1 MVNASASIQIQ
12 TLESRMLL
20 SAGAVDP
27 TYSAVYDGRRMSV
40 AFTPQIHPQL
50 DGKML
55 HCAYI
60 GPTNASVQFW
70 RTNPNGSLDKTFGSH
85 GVINLRD
92 TSPGATEVM
101 DLEVQSDGKFVVLMR
116 TEKGSQ
122 LRRFNANGRPDRSFG
137 RGGKVGLATRDGASF
152 GEIAIQN
159 DGKILAVGNDISKAY
174 IRRFNINGSVD
185 TSFATGGTK
194 TILPQNEAGW
204 VGMGGIDIRRS
215 DNRIVV
221 AYSYHLGSDYSL
233 AELQVL
239 SPNGALEWNYQGAPM
254 SNDYSSI
261 GTVMVDGDGSI
272 VVAGNAKYSDA
283 SDDYGYHN
291 YIVRHPA
298 QKSTAGLVWSTQ
310 SENFSGTLVPQ
321 GDGRILT
328 TLGPRIARLNYNLT
342 TDSSFASGGTF
353 DTGWYSLAVALQG
366 DGKIVADG
374 GQFVSHN
381 SHSDFHS
388 LRLVGDGP
396 VAVASKKTLEISGT
410 SGNDQINISR
420 SGGMISVTLNGL
432 DPFLFSARKIKGLA
446 IDAGAG
452 DDTIRLGNTA
462 PASSI
467 NGGEGDDTLIGK
479 RSQDS
484 LTSIEHS

>member
-1 MVNASASIQIQ
+1 MEQV
-12 TLESRMLL
+12 ESRTLL
-20 SAGAVDP
+20 SAGAIDP
-27 TYSAVYDGRRMSV
+27 TYSAVFDGWRMPV
-40 AFTPQIHPQL
+40 AFSSQIHPQL

-55 HCAYI
+55 HYAYI
-60 GPTNASVQFW
+60 GPTDAGIQFW
-70 RTNPNGSLDKTFGSH
+70 RTNPNGSLDKTFGYH
-85 GVINLRD
+85 GVINLGD
-92 TSPGATEVM
+92 TNSGAMEVT
-101 DLEVQSDGKFVVLMR
+101 DFQVQSDGKFVAL
-116 TEKGSQ
+116 THTDGKSIQ

-137 RGGKVGLATRDGASF
+137 RGGRVGLDTRDGANF

-159 DGKILAVGNDISKAY
+159 DGKILAVGNDISKGY

-204 VGMGGIDIRRS
+204 VGMGGIDIRRN
-215 DNRIVV
+215 DNRIVF

-254 SNDYSSI
+254 SNDYSAI

-298 QKSTAGLVWSTQ
+298 QKSTAGLIWSTQ
-310 SENFSGTLVPQ
+310 SEDFSGTLVPQ

-328 TLGPRIARLNYNLT
+328 TRGPRIVRLNYNLT
-342 TDSSFASGGTF
+342 TDSSFASGGTY
-353 DTGWYSLAVALQG
+353 DTGWDSLAVALQG

-374 GQFVSHN
+374 GQFVSRHN
-381 SHSDFHS
+381 PHTNFHS
-388 LRLVGDGP
+388 LRLIGDGP
-396 VAVASKKTLEISGT
+396 FAVASKKTVKVSGT
-410 SGNDQINISR
+410 SGNDQINISKSR
-420 SGGMISVTLNGL
+420 GVISVTLNGL
-432 DPFLFSARKIKGLA
+432 DPLLFSAKKTKGLA
-446 IDAGAG
+446 IDAGSG
-452 DDTIRLGNTA
+452 NDTIRLGNTS
-462 PASSI
+462 PTSFI
-467 NGGEGDDTLIGK
+467 DGGEGDDTLIGK
-479 RSQDS
+479 RSKDR

>member
-1 MVNASASIQIQ
+1 MHLEH
-12 TLESRMLL
+12 LESRMLL
-20 SAGAVDP
+20 SAGALDP
-27 TYSAVYDGRRMSV
+27 SYSAVYDGRRMSV
-40 AFTPQIHPQL
+40 AFSPQIHPQL

-55 HCAYI
+55 HYAYI
-60 GPTNASVQFW
+60 GPTDASIQFW

-85 GVINLRD
+85 GLINIRD
-92 TSPGATEVM
+92 TSPGATEVT
-101 DLEVQSDGKFVVLMR
+101 DFEVQGDGKFVALVLIHA
-116 TEKGSQ
+116 KGLQ

-137 RGGKVGLATRDGASF
+137 RGGKVSLATRDGANF

-159 DGKILAVGNDISKAY
+159 DGKILAVGNDFSKGY

-185 TSFATGGTK
+185 TSFATRGTR

-215 DNRIVV
+215 DNRIVF

-239 SPNGALEWNYQGAPM
+239 SPNGDFEWNYEGAPM
-254 SNDYSSI
+254 TNDYSSI

-283 SDDYGYHN
+283 SVDYGYHN

-298 QKSTAGLVWSTQ
+298 QKSTAGLIWTTQ
-310 SENFSGTLVPQ
+310 SEDFSGTLVPQ

-342 TDSSFASGGTF
+342 PDSSFASGGTF
-353 DTGWYSLAVALQG
+353 DTGWDSLAVALQG

-374 GQFVSHN
+374 GQIIS
-381 SHSDFHS
+381 SHSPDSEFHS
-388 LRLVGDGP
+388 LRLIGDAP
-396 VAVASKKTLEISGT
+396 FAVASKKTVKVSGT
-410 SGNDQINISR
+410 SGNDQINISKSR
-420 SGGMISVTLNGL
+420 GIISVTLNGL
-432 DPFLFSARKIKGLA
+432 DPFLFSAKKIKGLA
-446 IDAGAG
+446 IDAGSG
-452 DDTIRLGNTA
+452 NDTIRLGNTS
-462 PASSI
+462 PTSSI

-479 RSQDS
+479 RPKDT
-484 LTSIEHS
+484 LTSIEHE